1 MDRGK
6 NSRTLLYQIFAS
18 VDLQAK
24 REFRYRGAKGMA
36 SPVKRRH
43 RLASEGPGNPFWR
56 NLPST
61 SFTTP
66 PIERLELSMTSA
78 SSAITRGEER
88 RGEYAPA
95 RGRGGFFNPLAAGR
109 GPVDTWPGAAEKL

>member
-43 RLASEGPGNPFWR
+43 RLDSEGPGNPFWR

-66 PIERLELSMTSA
+66 SIEKLELSMTSA

-88 RGEYAPA
+88 RREFA
-95 RGRGGFFNPLAAGR
+95 RHPCSGYSFPPLSPPPR
-109 GPVDTWPGAAEKL
+109 PPTPH

>member
-18 VDLQAK
+18 VDLQSK

-56 NLPST
+56 NPPST

-66 PIERLELSMTSA
+66 PIERLKLSLTSA
-78 SSAITRGEER
+78 SSAITIAEER
-88 RGEYAPA
+88 RASLDPTRLQG
-95 RGRGGFFNPLAAGR
+95 
-109 GPVDTWPGAAEKL
+109 